1 MAERGLI
8 GWLSSDMVLVI
19 ILMLLSILFTLIT
32 PFNETSLRVIF
43 ALPILLFLPG
53 YSLVSAMFPRRK
65 DLSGIE
71 RFTLGIGMSI
81 VIFVFDGFAIS
92 VTEWLFR
99 PEPLVMTLSGITI
112 IFVLITAITRLMT
125 PKEER
130 FEFNLYTISDFF
142 SSVRDETDEPSDIEK
157 ALTIALIGSIIIAS
171 GMLAYAKFAFEE
183 EEFTELYILGAG
195 GMAENY
201 PTELHLLEP
210 TSITVGVRNYE
221 HAPVNYRL
229 EVWLGDYL
237 IDSRELSLE
246 HDWTWVN
253 NISILPKHI
262 GQSIKLQFILFKE
275 GAGEPYR
282 STHLWVNSSIDYE
295 NLEILEDYSLVQ
307 LPHVTNGD
315 MESTE
320 NWERVSN
327 SENFRGRFTKFLNF
341 SEDSIIRGY
350 VFDNS
355 TGIPI
360 SYASVRLS
368 NNYGY
373 FRSNTTDEN
382 GYYELQTIADNFW
395 IESRATGYERRTVNT
410 SVEKGEVLTFNTS
423 NDPVLSFNMTFEE
436 LALLNVSID
445 KLPIGSSK
453 WLFTL
458 DGRITDIV
466 SGLPVDGAEVYIVT
480 SGFEKELTT
489 DGLGRFEL
497 TTIPGE
503 IIIVTNAYGY
513 TEDTTEL
520 NIYEDTTVD
529 ISLSPKS
536 YVVSSKSSVG
546 LLSGLLSVASA
557 DETITS
563 EGDGLPSWLS
573 LVRGYVIDNETESP
587 IPYSDVMIISG
598 YGFEKRLTTD
608 DRGYFEVKVI
618 SGPSTIIVGAEGYMA
633 TRMKFE
639 LANVTDIN
647 LRLDS
652 ENSIVRGYV
661 FDNQTGKTIPKANVG
676 VYRDGYRNRTSSNST
691 GYFELKTIA
700 GDMGLRADKSGYFW
714 NESLFSI
721 DYGEEKMVNIS
732 LNQAPPPSKIY
743 GYVTYNGTV
752 VTGMELHI
760 SNHHDFEES
769 AIADESGYYEV
780 EVPPGHLW
788 LNVLPKIYAEEIE
801 FDIGSSM
808 KAPLDVE
815 LKGLPGGMYRIQYP
829 SNTMIYP
836 GYSAGLYQDID
847 SKEGLAA
854 LSFKISDSYDSNRS
868 EGIFFKQVLLND
880 LVIWED
886 DVAGVEG
893 WEDITIPMTLDEG
906 PNRLYFRLYAKEGA
920 KNYPVTIW
928 LDDVEIR
935 HISAITKGQSTQFR
949 ITDQN
954 DGDYLPKNL
963 YLGEPV
969 SLIASVANLEGRYTN
984 YTLQV
989 RMNGYTL
996 ESYDIGLENGKDVKH
1011 NIMFTPNQIGPL
1023 QKLEFLLFKD
1033 GDLDK
1038 VYKNIDFWVSSEINY
1053 QNMDLLK
1060 EYEVSQLPVLANGD
1074 MESDSG
1080 WLYYGSVNI
1089 TGGYSDAF
1097 STSPSRSYELE
1108 LRGDRTLKSESY
1120 GSIFQEIVMDE
1131 GPAVVVV
1138 SFSAKDSYI
1147 SSSGGYITKKLV
1159 LNGHELWTDDVA
1171 GDELW
1176 QHVKV
1181 PVTLLPGKNKLE
1193 LRLSSERE
1201 VSGFPIKVWWD
1212 DVMIEPVQD
1221 VTKEVPTKFSVLNLE
1236 GGELRLE
1243 RLYLGKPSLATV
1255 KIENNEGVPLNYALE
1270 IRLGDSLIKRENIWL
1285 EDGSEWVKNITLIPD
1300 IAGDDLMLRFLLF
1313 RSSSDSTPYKSTHLM
1328 VSSELDGGDMESLL
1342 DYEIKNPLPS
1352 IDNEDM
1358 ESRSSWSVGYG
1369 GAFKNDYSSRDS
1381 TSGNY
1386 SYLMEAQRGLNKGD
1400 YSTIH
1405 QDFTSSSYPG
1415 VLIISFNVEDT
1426 YTDSNATNISK
1437 QVLLNDK
1444 VVWEDDLAGDEDWQD
1459 GRLPVYITSRDNKL
1473 SLRVYAKENF
1483 DEGEV
1488 RVYWDDVMI
1497 KSVSSVV

>member
-1 MAERGLI
+1 
-8 GWLSSDMVLVI
+8 
-19 ILMLLSILFTLIT
+19 MLLSILFTLVA

-53 YSLVSAMFPRRK
+53 YSLVSAMFPRRD

-81 VIFVFDGFAIS
+81 VVFVFDGFAIS
-92 VTEWLFR
+92 VTPWLFR

-130 FEFNLYTISDFF
+130 FEFNLHTISEFF
-142 SSVRDETDEPSDIEK
+142 LKIQNERDEPSDIEK
-157 ALTIALIGSIIIAS
+157 ALTIALVGSIIIAS

-195 GMAENY
+195 GMAEDY

-221 HAPVNYRL
+221 YAPVNYRL

-237 IDSRELSLE
+237 VNSQELNLE

-262 GQSIKLQFILFKE
+262 GKSMKLQFLLFKE
-275 GAGEPYR
+275 GMEEPYR
-282 STHLWVNSSIDYE
+282 STHLWVNSSINYD
-295 NLEILEDYSLVQ
+295 NLEILKDYSLVQ
-307 LPHVTNGD
+307 IPHVTNGD
-315 MESTE
+315 MEDTAKW
-320 NWERVSN
+320 NRVSN
-327 SENFRGRFTKFLNF
+327 SRKFRGQFTKFLNF
-341 SEDSIIRGY
+341 SESSVIRGY
-350 VFDNS
+350 VLDNS

-360 SYASVRLS
+360 KYARVTLS
-368 NNYGY
+368 NHYGY
-373 FRSNTTDEN
+373 SRSNTTDEN

-410 SVEKGEVLTFNTS
+410 SVKDGEILPFNTS
-423 NDPVLSFNMTFEE
+423 IDLVIPFNITFEE
-436 LALLNVSID
+436 LSLLNFSID

-453 WLFTL
+453 WLFTI
-458 DGRITDIV
+458 DGRITDSV

-503 IIIVTNAYGY
+503 ILIVTNAYGY

-529 ISLSPKS
+529 ISLNPKS
-536 YVVSSKSSVG
+536 YVVSPKSSVG

-557 DETITS
+557 EETITS
-563 EGDGLPSWLS
+563 EDDDLPSWLS
-573 LVRGYVIDNETESP
+573 LIKGYAIDNETGSP

-598 YGFEKRLTTD
+598 YGFEKRITTD

-633 TRMKFE
+633 TRMKIE
-639 LANVTDIN
+639 LTNVTDIN

-661 FDNQTGKTIPKANVG
+661 FDNQTGMTIPKANVG

-700 GDMGLRADKSGYFW
+700 GDMELRADKSGYFW
-714 NESLFSI
+714 NKSLFFI
-721 DYGEEKMVNIS
+721 DYGEEKTVNIS

-752 VTGMELHI
+752 VPGMELHI

-801 FDIGSSM
+801 FDIGSSV

-836 GYSAGLYQDID
+836 GYNAGLYQDID

-886 DVAGVEG
+886 DVAGLEG
-893 WEDITIPMTLDEG
+893 WEDIIVPLTFDEG
-906 PNRLYFRLYAKEGA
+906 LNRVNFRLYAKDGS

-928 LDDVEIR
+928 LDDINIK
-935 HISAITKGQSTQFR
+935 HISSITKGRSTQFY
-949 ITDQN
+949 ISDLN
-954 DGDYLPKNL
+954 ESNYVPKNL

-969 SLIASVANLEGRYTN
+969 RLIASIENLEGRYTN
-984 YTLQV
+984 YNLQV

-996 ESYDIGLENGKDVKH
+996 ESYDIGLEDGKDVKR

-1023 QKLEFLLFKD
+1023 QKIEFILFKED
-1033 GDLDK
+1033 DLDK
-1038 VYKNIDFWVSSEINY
+1038 AYKNIDFWVSSEINY
-1053 QNMDLLK
+1053 QDMGLLK
-1060 EYEVSQLPVLANGD
+1060 EYEVTELPVVANG
-1074 MESDSG
+1074 
-1080 WLYYGSVNI
+1080 
-1089 TGGYSDAF
+1089 
-1097 STSPSRSYELE
+1097 
-1108 LRGDRTLKSESY
+1108 
-1120 GSIFQEIVMDE
+1120 
-1131 GPAVVVV
+1131 
-1138 SFSAKDSYI
+1138 
-1147 SSSGGYITKKLV
+1147 
-1159 LNGHELWTDDVA
+1159 
-1171 GDELW
+1171 
-1176 QHVKV
+1176 
-1181 PVTLLPGKNKLE
+1181 
-1193 LRLSSERE
+1193 
-1201 VSGFPIKVWWD
+1201 
-1212 DVMIEPVQD
+1212 
-1221 VTKEVPTKFSVLNLE
+1221 
-1236 GGELRLE
+1236 
-1243 RLYLGKPSLATV
+1243 
-1255 KIENNEGVPLNYALE
+1255 
-1270 IRLGDSLIKRENIWL
+1270 
-1285 EDGSEWVKNITLIPD
+1285 
-1300 IAGDDLMLRFLLF
+1300 
-1313 RSSSDSTPYKSTHLM
+1313 
-1328 VSSELDGGDMESLL
+1328 
-1342 DYEIKNPLPS
+1342 
-1352 IDNEDM
+1352 
-1358 ESRSSWSVGYG
+1358 
-1369 GAFKNDYSSRDS
+1369 
-1381 TSGNY
+1381 
-1386 SYLMEAQRGLNKGD
+1386 
-1400 YSTIH
+1400 
-1405 QDFTSSSYPG
+1405 
-1415 VLIISFNVEDT
+1415 
-1426 YTDSNATNISK
+1426 
-1437 QVLLNDK
+1437 
-1444 VVWEDDLAGDEDWQD
+1444 
-1459 GRLPVYITSRDNKL
+1459 
-1473 SLRVYAKENF
+1473 
-1483 DEGEV
+1483 
-1488 RVYWDDVMI
+1488 
-1497 KSVSSVV
+1497 